1 MDIEREFDLLKENVK
16 NTIDELMR
24 NQEKLK
30 ISKERYKIITEATN
44 DIIWEGDLINNKR
57 VFQGKLK
64 ETLGYE
70 PEELETI
77 ESWFNIVH
85 EDDIELLKEGIQHQ
99 IIEKKL
105 LNTYEYRVR
114 AKDGSYKWMLSN
126 TRCEFN
132 KYGEAISAFGTFTDI
147 TKIKENQKKIYDLAY
162 HDSIT
167 GLPNRVM
174 LSEVT
179 VEKIEKASKEKS
191 KFAMIFID
199 LDNFKFINDSYG
211 HIVGDK
217 VLVEVGKR
225 LREIQNNKVMT
236 FRLGGDEF
244 VILIEET
251 YSKTVIENYL
261 KHIHEAL
268 MAPIVVEEKNFYVTC
283 SDGIVVY
290 PDDGE
295 NFHDLFKNA
304 DTALYEAKGL
314 GKGVTTFYNSKM
326 GEDASEK
333 ARIQTDL
340 HTAVENEELKIYY
353 QPIVSVDTGRI
364 KGCEALTRWIHPE
377 HGLISPDKFISI
389 AEENGT
395 IIEIGK
401 WIFRNACK
409 YAKSM
414 YKNGYTDFYVSINVS
429 PNQLLQSEFVDF
441 ILGTMKKLEIPPEM
455 IVIEITESVLI
466 EYLDLAVEK
475 LTELRENNIRIALD
489 DFGCGYSSLTYLKRL
504 PINILKIDRSFILDI
519 QSEEEEKNM
528 ISIIILLAKL
538 LDMKIVAEGV
548 EFEHQL
554 SYLKK
559 QGCDMFQ
566 GYLISKPVPKSEFNR
581 FMKLER
587 DYHAGK

>member
-1 MDIEREFDLLKENVK
+1 MEIGKEFDLLKENVTK
-16 NTIDELMR
+16 TIDELIKG
-24 NQEKLK
+24 QEKLK
-30 ISKERYKIITEATN
+30 VSKERYKIITEATN
-44 DIIWEGDLINNKR
+44 DIIWEGNLIDNKR
-57 VFQGKLK
+57 VFYGKLK
-64 ETLGYE
+64 EILGYE
-70 PEELETI
+70 PKELENM
-77 ESWFNIVH
+77 EMWFSIVH
-85 EDDIELLKEGIQHQ
+85 EDDIDSLKEGIQNQ
-99 IIEKKL
+99 IVEKKSL
-105 LNTYEYRVR
+105 STYEYRVR
-114 AKDGSYKWMLSN
+114 TKDGNYKWMLSN
-126 TRCEFN
+126 TICEFN
-132 KYGEAISAFGTFTDI
+132 EYGEAISTFGTFSDI
-147 TKIKENQKKIYDLAY
+147 TKVKENQKKIYDLAY

-167 GLPNRVM
+167 GLPNRSM
-174 LSEVT
+174 LGEAT
-179 VEKIEKASKEKS
+179 VEKIEKASREKS
-191 KFAMIFID
+191 KFAMIFLD

-211 HIVGDK
+211 HILGDK

-225 LREIQNNKVMT
+225 LKEIQNNKVMT
-236 FRLGGDEF
+236 FRLGGDDF

-251 YSKTVIENYL
+251 HSKTVIENYL

-268 MAPIVVEEKNFYVTC
+268 MVPIAIDEKTFYITC

-290 PDDGE
+290 PDDGN

-304 DTALYEAKGL
+304 DTALYKSKGL
-314 GKGVTTFYNSKM
+314 GKGTTTFYNSKM
-326 GEDASEK
+326 SDDASEK

-340 HTAVENEELKIYY
+340 HTAVENEEFKIYY

-377 HGLISPDKFISI
+377 HGLIPPDKFIGI

-401 WIFRNACK
+401 WIFKNACK

-414 YKNGYTDFYVSINVS
+414 YNKGYTDFYVSINVS
-429 PNQLLQSEFVDF
+429 PNQLLQNEFVDF
-441 ILGTMKKLEIPPEM
+441 VLGTMKKLEILPEM

-475 LTELRENNIRIALD
+475 LTELREHDIRIALD

-566 GYLISKPVPKSEFNR
+566 GYLISKPVPKAEFSR
-581 FMKLER
+581 LMKLER
-587 DYHAGK
+587 DYHSGK